1 MNTSKVDY
9 VSNAELLLT
18 LSTQQWPN
26 AVINDAHE
34 FSDGEIMDEKN
45 GALNHSQ
52 IEDGR
57 DSVRTTTQLES
68 LEESLSDEHLI
79 DELRLIQELDEAD
92 ALEEAME
99 EAFAIVEKLRVPVD
113 SALLQRLQLLIV
125 KLVPENMPN
134 EDFIG
139 NVPNLDE
146 LLAAYHKKIESNLVT
161 AVAMCDRES
170 TALMLTVVKDLQP
183 ISLLPDSLGP
193 IITKAVRLCDRCDGV
208 SAYLAAA
215 IKSRDPKQ
223 LASAI
228 LVARQIPNFS
238 DSHLTMAEKLF
249 QRTRAPHPV
258 DNGMAKITVSK
269 RYAHGEHNF
278 TESIQ
283 DDAVH
288 DKADTSSPEPRVSSG
303 EREVAAQHMDEDASS
318 IHTFSRCDVISYVS
332 DVLSDVGEMK
342 GNDPEGTSYFS
353 VFLNPHTTL
362 SNELSNATESRDKQK
377 IPELLVQAHW
387 LEDASSDP
395 AIEAAKYL
403 QRGKWKEVL
412 GGWLKAKV
420 FFFCN

>member
-1 MNTSKVDY
+1 MNTSKIDY

-45 GALNHSQ
+45 GAHSQ
-52 IEDGR
+52 IEDRR

-68 LEESLSDEHLI
+68 LEKSLSDEPLS

-99 EAFAIVEKLRVPVD
+99 EAFEIVEKLRVPVD

-125 KLVPENMPN
+125 KLVPENMQN

-161 AVAMCDRES
+161 AMAMCDRES

-223 LASAI
+223 VASAI

-249 QRTRAPHPV
+249 QRTRATPV
-258 DNGMAKITVSK
+258 DNGTAKTTVSK
-269 RYAHGEHNF
+269 RHARGEHTF

-283 DDAVH
+283 DDAAN
-288 DKADTSSPEPRVSSG
+288 DKADTSSPEPSVSSG
-303 EREVAAQHMDEDASS
+303 EREVAAQHTDEDASS
-318 IHTFSRCDVISYVS
+318 IHTFSRYDVISYVS

-342 GNDPEGTSYFS
+342 GNDSEGTSYFS

-395 AIEAAKYL
+395 AMEAAKYL
-403 QRGKWKEVL
+403 QRGKWKDVL